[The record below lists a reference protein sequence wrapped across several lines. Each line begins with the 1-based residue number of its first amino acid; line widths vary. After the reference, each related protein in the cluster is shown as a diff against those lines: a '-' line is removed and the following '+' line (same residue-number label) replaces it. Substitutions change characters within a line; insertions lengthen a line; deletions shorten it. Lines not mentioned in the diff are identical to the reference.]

1 MPLTPEQHFYGSA
14 SKEFY
19 FAVYS
24 CLVNDYPSKKM
35 SNSSP
40 LFDLDT
46 YQIEESI
53 GYLLARSR
61 AMLVKSS
68 DESFAQYGITHAQGA
83 IILMLSTGKYSTAAD
98 LARETY
104 TDAASTKRM
113 VDRLV
118 TRNLIQREPCTHDRR
133 LMKLQ
138 LTADGIALSQQIPK
152 VFCGVLNKHFS
163 AFSAEEIGF
172 LKSMLR
178 RLLLSNSTEEK
189 SL

>member
-1 MPLTPEQHFYGSA
+1 
-14 SKEFY
+14 
-19 FAVYS
+19 
-24 CLVNDYPSKKM
+24 M

-68 DESFAQYGITHAQGA
+68 DESLAKFGITHAQGA

-113 VDRLV
+113 IDRLAA
-118 TRNLIQREPCTHDRR
+118 RNLIQREPCAHDRR
-133 LMKLQ
+133 LMKLK
-138 LTADGIALSQQIPK
+138 LTADGIALSTQIPK
-152 VFCGVLNKHFS
+152 VFCGVLNKHFYD
-163 AFSAEEIGF
+163 FSAEEIGF

-178 RLLLSNSTEEK
+178 RLLASNSTEEK
-189 SL
+189 TH

>member
-1 MPLTPEQHFYGSA
+1 MNNP
-14 SKEFY
+14 
-19 FAVYS
+19 
-24 CLVNDYPSKKM
+24 
-35 SNSSP
+35 SP

-68 DESFAQYGITHAQGA
+68 DETLAKYGITHAQGA

-113 VDRLV
+113 IDRLV
-118 TRNLIQREPCTHDRR
+118 ARNLIQREACVHDRR
-133 LMKLQ
+133 LMKLK
-138 LTADGIALSQQIPK
+138 LTDDGIALSAQIPK
-152 VFCGVLNKHFS
+152 AFCGVLNKHFS
-163 AFSAEEIGF
+163 DFSAEEIGF

-178 RLLLSNSTEEK
+178 RLLASNSTEEK
-189 SL
+189 TH

>member
-1 MPLTPEQHFYGSA
+1 
-14 SKEFY
+14 
-19 FAVYS
+19 
-24 CLVNDYPSKKM
+24 M
-35 SNSSP
+35 SNPPP
-40 LFDLDT
+40 LFTLDT

-68 DESFAQYGITHAQGA
+68 DESLMPYGITHAQGA

-118 TRNLIQREPCTHDRR
+118 ARNLIKREPCAQDRR
-133 LMKLQ
+133 LMKLH
-138 LTADGIALSQQIPK
+138 LTADGVELSKLVPQA
-152 VFCGVLNKHFS
+152 FCSVLNKHFS
-163 AFSAEEIGF
+163 EFSAEEIGF

-178 RLLLSNSTEEK
+178 RLLASNSPPEK
-189 SL
+189 TH